1 MWKILLS
8 IKPEYVEKL
17 FAGSKKYEFRRRCC
31 KKQVS
36 KIVIYATYP
45 LMKVV
50 GEMEVN
56 RILKDSPICLW
67 EKTQEYAGISKDSF
81 FRYFHGCTVAYGYE
95 IKCAKR
101 YNVAK
106 DLSEYGVTSAPQ
118 SFIYLCEE

>member
-1 MWKILLS
+1 MCTILLS

-36 KIVIYATYP
+36 KIVVYATCP
-45 LMKVV
+45 VMKVV

-56 RILKDSPICLW
+56 RILEGSPTRLW
-67 EKTQEYAGISKDSF
+67 EQTHEYAGISKDLF
-81 FRYFHGCTVAYGYE
+81 FRYFVGCTVAYGYE
-95 IKCAKR
+95 IGRTTR
-101 YNVAK
+101 YDEAK

-118 SFIYLCEE
+118 SFVYLSEE